1 MSDAWQVPG
10 PPINRGRRPTPDP
23 CGTVAWK
30 VHCPRPWPMRRR
42 ASATTALLV
51 HHDTRWPL
59 ARSRH
64 PLNRSGP
71 AGGGGSRRNDVF
83 SRQERLVAGTRD
95 PASPGGHLAAPLAPG
110 DKRRSPGGAGEPGSR
125 GAGYGIPGNAPALE
139 DADKVWPEIDLPVG
153 SNPRAPAFTPGAMAF
168 CCIASS
174 QLALISRQVATF
186 TSLLF

>member
-125 GAGYGIPGNAPALE
+125 GAGEQGTAFQAMRPPSRMLIRSGQKSTCPLVPTQELRHSRR
-139 DADKVWPEIDLPVG
+139 VQWPFAASL
-153 SNPRAPAFTPGAMAF
+153 RANW
-168 CCIASS
+168 
-174 QLALISRQVATF
+174 R
-186 TSLLF
+186 